1 MKKEDH
7 KKKELIN
14 GAIIKREKNIIIETI
29 EIKARSKDLTK
40 EERIILID
48 NIYNNYCNKR
58 KKLIKKS
65 KLKLQQQ
72 QEADRV
78 SSYML
83 NAIDN
88 ALDKEDR
95 ESIQL
100 LINQNK
106 LFNNYFE
113 LIMDKN
119 NYNGKEEIESKLIE
133 NNKLVKTN

>member
-14 GAIIKREKNIIIETI
+14 GAIIKKEKNIIIETI